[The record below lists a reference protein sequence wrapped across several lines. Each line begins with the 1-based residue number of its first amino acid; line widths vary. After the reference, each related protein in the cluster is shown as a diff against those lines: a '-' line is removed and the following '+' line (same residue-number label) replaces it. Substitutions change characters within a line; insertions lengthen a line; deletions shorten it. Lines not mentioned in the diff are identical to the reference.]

1 MKYLLD
7 TDALTFLC
15 DNQRAEHEI
24 FMGRLE
30 QLADEDVLFFSVL
43 SVFELEYSFAN
54 VTDKMKAKKI
64 RATIQT
70 ILKNPNLF
78 SLPIK
83 AEMAQWYGKVKRIL
97 KQKENI
103 SRENIK
109 KFNIDMMLAS
119 VAIHEDCTLVS
130 GDNIYQR
137 IARHQTELK
146 TECWW

>member
-7 TDALTFLC
+7 TDSLTFLC

-24 FMGRLE
+24 FMGKLE
-30 QLADEDVLFFSVL
+30 QLADEDILCFSVL

-54 VTDKMKAKKI
+54 ATDTMKANKI
-64 RATIQT
+64 RETIDT
-70 ILKNPNLF
+70 ILNTPNLL

-83 AEMAQWYGKVKRIL
+83 AEMAWWYGKAKRIL

-109 KFNIDMMLAS
+109 KFNVDMMLAS
-119 VAIHEDCTLVS
+119 VAIHEGCTLVS
-130 GDNIYQR
+130 GDKIYQR
-137 IARHQTELK
+137 IAQHQTELK
-146 TECWW
+146 AECWW